1 MIVIIDIPDDTQEN
15 MKKGFV
21 SLYEKDHTLLRAIQ
35 EGEPVKDWLS
45 TFNTDSTTECFK
57 AIQELKKK
65 VN

>member
-1 MIVIIDIPDDTQEN
+1 MKVIIDIPNDTQEN

-21 SLYEKDHTLLRAIQ
+21 SFYEKDRALLRAIQ
-35 EGEPVKDWLS
+35 EGKPVKDWLS
-45 TFNTDSTTECFK
+45 SFNTDSITECFE